1 MLFTYFV
8 KKQLLGFFNFFNY
21 RLVNYDMKSFRNETV
36 AYFNGIYK
44 LSKQYKISKQF
55 IEQIESM
62 RNKVELICSEC

>member
-8 KKQLLGFFNFFNY
+8 KKQLLGFFNFLNY